1 MQERSTRQLSIGA
14 AGMRGM
20 VGPGLTPG
28 AACDFAAAFASMM
41 EEDAPVLVGCDPR
54 TSSEMLRC
62 AVISSL
68 AGCGCRVID
77 GGILTAGMMHFLVPR
92 FGFGGGMLI
101 TGGHQAAGWNALIPL
116 AADGSYFDG
125 LRQRELFDLYHGRR
139 FRAAAASGVHPFE
152 PLGPEM
158 LETYWNYLAETL
170 DISAIA
176 AAEFRVVGDFCNG
189 SGAAHART
197 FAERL
202 GLDLVSVNDVPSGV
216 LPRDPEPR
224 PRSES
229 PIRSIIAP
237 LGAAAGLVFNS
248 DMSRMGVVSDTGEP
262 LSEELTFP
270 LLLDYVLERFPAG
283 SRVVTNIC
291 SSRTIDDVVSRH
303 GDVLEKGKVGQANV
317 IDMMRSTGAVAAGEG
332 SGSVTIHGMNG
343 FDGFLMAGLLLEA
356 IARRRIPL
364 SSQVAALPR
373 YEMVKQTIPCDSP
386 HAYLLLRRLRDEFDD
401 EAEVNDCDGLRFDWP
416 DGFLSLRLSSTEGSL
431 RLISE
436 ARSRETAQERA
447 WRARLLWE
455 RLSS

>member
-68 AGCGCRVID
+68 AGCGCRVVD

-170 DISAIA
+170 DSSAIA
-176 AAEFRVVGDFCNG
+176 AAELRRGACPDVCRTVGAG
-189 SGAAHART
+189 SGFGERRALRRIAAGSGTAA
-197 FAERL
+197 AERVA
-202 GLDLVSVNDVPSGV
+202 DSFDHC
-216 LPRDPEPR
+216 
-224 PRSES
+224 
-229 PIRSIIAP
+229 
-237 LGAAAGLVFNS
+237 AAG
-248 DMSRMGVVSDTGEP
+248 GGGG
-262 LSEELTFP
+262 
-270 LLLDYVLERFPAG
+270 AG
-283 SRVVTNIC
+283 I
-291 SSRTIDDVVSRH
+291 
-303 GDVLEKGKVGQANV
+303 Q
-317 IDMMRSTGAVAAGEG
+317 
-332 SGSVTIHGMNG
+332 
-343 FDGFLMAGLLLEA
+343 
-356 IARRRIPL
+356 
-364 SSQVAALPR
+364 Q
-373 YEMVKQTIPCDSP
+373 
-386 HAYLLLRRLRDEFDD
+386 
-401 EAEVNDCDGLRFDWP
+401 
-416 DGFLSLRLSSTEGSL
+416 
-431 RLISE
+431 
-436 ARSRETAQERA
+436 
-447 WRARLLWE
+447 
-455 RLSS
+455 

>member
-1 MQERSTRQLSIGA
+1 
-14 AGMRGM
+14 
-20 VGPGLTPG
+20 
-28 AACDFAAAFASMM
+28 
-41 EEDAPVLVGCDPR
+41 
-54 TSSEMLRC
+54 
-62 AVISSL
+62 
-68 AGCGCRVID
+68 
-77 GGILTAGMMHFLVPR
+77 
-92 FGFGGGMLI
+92 
-101 TGGHQAAGWNALIPL
+101 
-116 AADGSYFDG
+116 
-125 LRQRELFDLYHGRR
+125 
-139 FRAAAASGVHPFE
+139 
-152 PLGPEM
+152 M
-158 LETYWNYLAETL
+158 LEAYWGYLAETL
-170 DISAIA
+170 DVSAIA

-197 FAERL
+197 FAARL

-237 LGAAAGLVFNS
+237 LGATAGLVFNS
-248 DMSRMGVVSDTGEP
+248 DLSRMGVVSDTGEP

-291 SSRTIDDVVSRH
+291 SSRTVDDVVSRH

-317 IDMMRSTGAVAAGEG
+317 IDMMRSTDAGAAGEG
-332 SGSVTIHGMNG
+332 SGSMTIRGLHG

-356 IARRRIPL
+356 VARRRMPL
-364 SSQVAALPR
+364 SGRVAALPR

-386 HAYLLLRRLRDEFDD
+386 HAYLLLRRLRQEFDD
-401 EAEVNDCDGLRFDWP
+401 DAEVNDCDGLRFDWP

-436 ARSRETAQERA
+436 AKSRETAQERA

>member
-1 MQERSTRQLSIGA
+1 
-14 AGMRGM
+14 
-20 VGPGLTPG
+20 
-28 AACDFAAAFASMM
+28 
-41 EEDAPVLVGCDPR
+41 
-54 TSSEMLRC
+54 
-62 AVISSL
+62 
-68 AGCGCRVID
+68 
-77 GGILTAGMMHFLVPR
+77 
-92 FGFGGGMLI
+92 
-101 TGGHQAAGWNALIPL
+101 
-116 AADGSYFDG
+116 
-125 LRQRELFDLYHGRR
+125 
-139 FRAAAASGVHPFE
+139 
-152 PLGPEM
+152 M
-158 LETYWNYLAETL
+158 LEAYWGYLAETL
-170 DISAIA
+170 DVSAIA

-197 FAERL
+197 FAARL

-237 LGAAAGLVFNS
+237 LGATAGLVFNS
-248 DMSRMGVVSDTGEP
+248 DLSRMGVVSDTGEP

-291 SSRTIDDVVSRH
+291 SSRTVDDVVSRH

-317 IDMMRSTGAVAAGEG
+317 IDMMRSTDAVAAGEG
-332 SGSVTIHGMNG
+332 SGSMTIRGLHG

-356 IARRRIPL
+356 VAPRRMPL
-364 SSQVAALPR
+364 SGLVAALPR

-386 HAYLLLRRLRDEFDD
+386 HAYLLLRRLRQEFDD
-401 EAEVNDCDGLRFDWP
+401 DAEVNDCDGLRFDWP

-436 ARSRETAQERA
+436 AKSRETAQERA

>member
-1 MQERSTRQLSIGA
+1 M
-14 AGMRGM
+14 
-20 VGPGLTPG
+20 
-28 AACDFAAAFASMM
+28 
-41 EEDAPVLVGCDPR
+41 
-54 TSSEMLRC
+54 
-62 AVISSL
+62 
-68 AGCGCRVID
+68 
-77 GGILTAGMMHFLVPR
+77 
-92 FGFGGGMLI
+92 
-101 TGGHQAAGWNALIPL
+101 
-116 AADGSYFDG
+116 
-125 LRQRELFDLYHGRR
+125 
-139 FRAAAASGVHPFE
+139 
-152 PLGPEM
+152 
-158 LETYWNYLAETL
+158 
-170 DISAIA
+170 
-176 AAEFRVVGDFCNG
+176 
-189 SGAAHART
+189 
-197 FAERL
+197 
-202 GLDLVSVNDVPSGV
+202 
-216 LPRDPEPR
+216 
-224 PRSES
+224 
-229 PIRSIIAP
+229 
-237 LGAAAGLVFNS
+237 
-248 DMSRMGVVSDTGEP
+248 
-262 LSEELTFP
+262 
-270 LLLDYVLERFPAG
+270 
-283 SRVVTNIC
+283 VTNIC